1 MKRFLLIS
9 LLLVAGVL
17 PALAQF
23 TFDTEAYDRQKR
35 EAERQK
41 AYQDSVRKVQIEEA
55 IIMANDIR
63 FRIKWV
69 NWVTYRQSVG
79 FVESSHNLSYYGYL
93 QGRQKWIT
101 PLRLRLSSSTRL
113 NEGALRDGY
122 NADSWK
128 KYILDLGLS
137 GFRNLKDDFY
147 LSLGLQLP
155 IGWERYRYDYETTA
169 DRKHTHMLV
178 GLGFEERVF
187 YMTP

>member
-1 MKRFLLIS
+1 
-9 LLLVAGVL
+9 
-17 PALAQF
+17 
-23 TFDTEAYDRQKR
+23 
-35 EAERQK
+35 
-41 AYQDSVRKVQIEEA
+41 
-55 IIMANDIR
+55 MANDIR

-101 PLRLRLSSSTRL
+101 PLSLRLSSSTRL

-187 YMTP
+187 YMTPNKSGLILGVGCYQRLMSSKLYRFDVGLTFEVGIKF